1 MRLID
6 LSQPVYDDCPN
17 CPLHPPVRSEII
29 LDDPKEGWRMEK
41 LTLTP
46 HTGSHVDAPLH
57 KVPGGKSIDQIPV
70 ERFTGLCLLI
80 DLRDCRP
87 DQPFTS
93 SMLGRKLQTPNLQME
108 DRIIMIATGWGQK
121 RNKSEEWLKY
131 LPYLAPD
138 GAEWLVE
145 QKIRGVAIDTFS
157 IGGMREHQNNL
168 THEILLR
175 AGIWV
180 LEDILIPEELFSAP
194 PFMLWCLPINLKGH
208 TGAFCR
214 PVAVLED

>member
-1 MRLID
+1 
-6 LSQPVYDDCPN
+6 
-17 CPLHPPVRSEII
+17 
-29 LDDPKEGWRMEK
+29 MEK

-57 KVPGGKSIDQIPV
+57 KVPGGQSIDQIPV
-70 ERFTGLCLLI
+70 ERFTGITLVV
-80 DLRDCRP
+80 DMRDCRP

-93 SMLGRKLQTPNLQME
+93 SMLGRKLRGPDMQME

-121 RNKSEEWLKY
+121 RAKTDEWLKY
-131 LPYLAPD
+131 PPYLSPD

-145 QKIRGVAIDTFS
+145 QSIRGVAIDTFS

-168 THEILLR
+168 THQLLLQ
-175 AGIWV
+175 ANIWV
-180 LEDILIPEELFSAP
+180 LEDIVIPEELLTAR

-214 PVAVLED
+214 PVAVLD

>member
-6 LSQPVYDDCPN
+6 LSQPIYNDCPN
-17 CPLHPPVRSEII
+17 CPVHPPVRSEII
-29 LDDPKEGWRMEK
+29 LNDPKEGWRMEK

-57 KVPGGKSIDQIPV
+57 KVPGGTSIDQIPL
-70 ERFTGLCLLI
+70 ERFTGITLLA
-80 DLRDCRP
+80 DMRDCRA

-93 SMLGRKLQTPNLQME
+93 SMLGRKFREPGTQME

-121 RNKSEEWLKY
+121 RSKSDEWLNR
-131 LPYLAPD
+131 LPYLSPD

-145 QKIRGVAIDTFS
+145 QKIRGVAIDTYS
-157 IGGMREHQNNL
+157 IGGAREQQNNL

-175 AGIWV
+175 AEVWI
-180 LEDILIPEELFSAP
+180 LEDIRLPDELFEIAQ
-194 PFMLWCLPINLKGH
+194 PFEIWALPINLQGFS
-208 TGAFCR
+208 GAFCR
-214 PVAVLED
+214 PVAVVR

>member
-1 MRLID
+1 MRLVD
-6 LSQPVYDDCPN
+6 LSQPIYDDCPN

-29 LDDPKEGWRMEK
+29 LNDPKEGWRMEK

-57 KVPGGKSIDQIPV
+57 KVPGGQSIDQIPV
-70 ERFTGLCLLI
+70 ERFTGITLVA
-80 DLRDCRP
+80 DMRDCRP

-93 SMLGRKLQTPNLQME
+93 SMLGRKLRGPDMQME

-121 RNKSEEWLKY
+121 RAKTDEWLKY
-131 LPYLAPD
+131 PPYLSPD

-145 QKIRGVAIDTFS
+145 QSIRGVAIDTFS

-168 THEILLR
+168 THQLLLQ
-175 AGIWV
+175 ANIWV
-180 LEDILIPEELFSAP
+180 LEDIVIPEELLTAR

-214 PVAVLED
+214 PVAVLD